1 MKDKIFAAAISLL
14 IVSLLFSS
22 ASAFGEDIKARMKA
36 RLPIVLELKAKGIIG
51 EDFKGYIQFVGQKK
65 EKEEVVNAEN
75 ADREKVYTA
84 IAKQQGT
91 TAERVGK
98 RRAIQIA
105 KKAKLG
111 ELLQDQNGKWYQ
123 KK

>member
-1 MKDKIFAAAISLL
+1 MKDKIFTAAISLL

-36 RLPIVLELKAKGIIG
+36 RLPILLELKAKGIIG

-65 EKEEVVNAEN
+65 EREEVVNAEN
-75 ADREKVYTA
+75 ADREKVYAA

-91 TAERVGK
+91 TAELVGK
-98 RRAIQIA
+98 RRALQIA
-105 KKAKLG
+105 KKAKAG
-111 ELLQDQNGKWYQ
+111 EWLQDQSGKWYQ